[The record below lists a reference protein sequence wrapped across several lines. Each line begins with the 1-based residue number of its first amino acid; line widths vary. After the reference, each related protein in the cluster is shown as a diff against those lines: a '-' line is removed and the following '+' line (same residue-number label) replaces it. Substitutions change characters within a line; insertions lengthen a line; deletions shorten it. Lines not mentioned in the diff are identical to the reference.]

1 MLSKSKSD
9 IVKDVRIC
17 MDEENT
23 NASDLLNG
31 TDSKE
36 MDNLI
41 ESKLP
46 EAYRAVHMA
55 AAEHL
60 LEPTVEE
67 KNITA
72 IDGVSSV
79 DIPRQDALRL
89 LSVRVDGWSRGV
101 SDFVKESDRAYAEL
115 HNPITTGQPYNP
127 KVAIVDKDASNY
139 TLELYGVKDAVSKV
153 RIASVGDYQPTT
165 DNKVSIA
172 TKVYRAMVYYAAGLT
187 YQSYKD
193 AHGDV
198 LINQAM
204 QMIK

>member
-1 MLSKSKSD
+1 MEIKTEGA
-9 IVKDVRIC
+9 IVTDVRMC
-17 MDEENT
+17 MDEENA
-23 NASDLLNG
+23 NAADLMNG

-36 MDNLI
+36 MDHLI

-60 LEPTVEE
+60 LEPTVKEE
-67 KNITA
+67 NITA
-72 IDGVSSV
+72 TDGVWSV
-79 DIPRQDALRL
+79 NIPRQSALRL
-89 LSVRVDGWSRGV
+89 LSVRVDGWARGV

-127 KVAIVDKDASNY
+127 KVAIVDKNASNY
-139 TLELYGVKDAVSKV
+139 TLELYGVKNAVSTV
-153 RIASVGDYQPTT
+153 RITSVADYPTSGS
-165 DNKVSIA
+165 VSIA

-187 YQSYKD
+187 YQAYKD

-198 LINQAM
+198 LMNQAM

>member
-1 MLSKSKSD
+1 MTIKPESD
-9 IVKDVRIC
+9 IVTDVRIC

-36 MDNLI
+36 MNNLI
-41 ESKLP
+41 KSKLP
-46 EAYRAVHMA
+46 EAYRAVNMA

-72 IDGVSSV
+72 TGGVPSV
-79 DIPRQDALRL
+79 EIPRQSALRL

-139 TLELYGVKDAVSKV
+139 RLELYGVKDAVSTV
-153 RIASVGDYQPTT
+153 RITSVGDYPTT
-165 DNKVSIA
+165 GSVSIA

-187 YQSYKD
+187 YQAYKD

-198 LINQAM
+198 LMNQAM